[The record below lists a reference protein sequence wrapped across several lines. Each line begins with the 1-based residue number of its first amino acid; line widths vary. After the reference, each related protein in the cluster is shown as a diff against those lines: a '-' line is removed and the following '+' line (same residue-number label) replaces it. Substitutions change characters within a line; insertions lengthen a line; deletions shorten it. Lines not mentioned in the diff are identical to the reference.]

1 MPSGFSR
8 HAIPAC
14 DGAQARISD
23 LGYTSFENP
32 TESFVHVARLSSR
45 IIAALALAVF
55 AIPLFA
61 QTYPIEGF
69 INRLYSPA
77 GYGVNGRR
85 FDVSRATQFGLMGE
99 DSISAA
105 SPLRDVLRVGVYVQ
119 VAGREA
125 YTMGPIQATTVLV
138 HDEWNERISGLGVIT
153 RVLSTGADTVFGA
166 DGYRVRITPST
177 KVSFYGDPSSLD
189 EIAANSWVSFSGKRD
204 KDGVIEATKAH
215 FIPAKPTKFKAV
227 TGLEVFPVKTRPA
240 GSNGTSLV
248 KQGSDTPN
256 MTADGASLQED
267 QELKVGLGR
276 SHTMAADQPL
286 QDRVHRIGMAVVPEY
301 QREMADDDPSKIH
314 FRFFAIEDNKLRG
327 NINLLDGAMLIS
339 RQAVERLSSDDQLA
353 AVLADGVAYSLQ
365 RQAAQQVKM
374 NRIAWGAAIAEM
386 FVPGGGLATIAANGL
401 AGGDPET
408 LMKQERLRVAL
419 ALMRDGGFDPW
430 QAPQAW
436 RMLEPKKLPANVAS
450 IDYPDSSCYQIQI
463 LNLQYARK

>member
-1 MPSGFSR
+1 VHITSRFSR
-8 HAIPAC
+8 
-14 DGAQARISD
+14 
-23 LGYTSFENP
+23 L
-32 TESFVHVARLSSR
+32 L
-45 IIAALALAVF
+45 AALFLAVLS
-55 AIPLFA
+55 IPVLA
-61 QTYPIEGF
+61 QTYPIEGYISMVRQPASF
-69 INRLYSPA
+69 EVSGRWFTISPA
-77 GYGVNGRR
+77 
-85 FDVSRATQFGLMGE
+85 TEFGLMG
-99 DSISAA
+99 SFATSTKG
-105 SPLRDVLRVGVYVQ
+105 PLRDELRVGIYVQ
-119 VAGREA
+119 VAGKEA
-125 YTMGPIQATTVLV
+125 YTMGPIMATTVLV
-138 HDEWNERISGLGVIT
+138 HDQWHENLSGLGVIT
-153 RVLSTGADTVFGA
+153 RVLSPGDDPVFDA
-166 DGYRVRITPST
+166 DGYRIRITPDT
-177 KVSFYGDPSSLD
+177 KVSFYGDLDSLD
-189 EIAANSWVSFSGKRD
+189 DVAANTWVSFSGKRD

-227 TGLEVFPVKTRPA
+227 KGLEVRTVQTRPA
-240 GSNGTSLV
+240 GSSDNALISEGKGTPAAP
-248 KQGSDTPN
+248 T
-256 MTADGASLQED
+256 DGASLQED

-301 QREMADDDPSKIH
+301 QREMADDDSSKIH

-327 NINLLDGAMLIS
+327 NINLLDGAVLIS